1 MFSFALASNVSK
13 YSCVISSE
21 SDSLSSW
28 LLEEESDSGSE
39 EEALPDD
46 EEASLS
52 SRLLAADIFS
62 ALNADNV
69 A

>member
-1 MFSFALASNVSK
+1 M
-13 YSCVISSE
+13 IPSE

-52 SRLLAADIFS
+52 SKLLAADIFS
-62 ALNADNV
+62 ALTADNV